1 MLSLLTQISWVVHL
15 PETQN
20 LLGVKIGWIF
30 NLPLAQVVLRQISFL
45 LRQGEKVAIV
55 GPNGCGKSTLVRALV
70 RDLDKS
76 ATIDGSASITSA
88 GAAYFPQRN
97 LA

>member
-1 MLSLLTQISWVVHL
+1 MGCPS
-15 PETQN
+15 PRNAETYWESR
-20 LLGVKIGWIF
+20 LVGFSIF
-30 NLPLAQVVLRQISFL
+30 PLAQVVLRKISFL